1 MTIAQVSKKYD
12 ITPDTLRYYE
22 RIGLIPQVP
31 RNKSG
36 VRDYDESSCR
46 WVEFIKCMR
55 NAGMEIEALI
65 EYVSLYKEG
74 KNTALARKNLLIEQ
88 KEKLENKLEDIT
100 STIDRLN
107 YKIKLYNEIINGKR
121 KDFMEEP

>member
-1 MTIAQVSKKYD
+1 
-12 ITPDTLRYYE
+12 
-22 RIGLIPQVP
+22 
-31 RNKSG
+31 
-36 VRDYDESSCR
+36 
-46 WVEFIKCMR
+46 
-55 NAGMEIEALI
+55 MEIEALI
-65 EYVSLYKEG
+65 EYVTLYKEG

-107 YKIKLYNEIINGKR
+107 YKINGKR